1 MYNLCGSVF
10 VCFLF
15 SFWCWVVTEGGDH
28 LSGGQSQ
35 HELIDYNGKRSN
47 ATENSQSQ
55 HETVNH
61 NRDSSILHMSWIHN
75 RSTQTN

>member
-1 MYNLCGSVF
+1 MCNLCGSVF

-47 ATENSQSQ
+47 ATENSQSLSG
-55 HETVNH
+55 
-61 NRDSSILHMSWIHN
+61 SSILHMPWIHN
-75 RSTQTN
+75 LGTQTN

>member
-47 ATENSQSQ
+47 ATENSQSLSG
-55 HETVNH
+55 
-61 NRDSSILHMSWIHN
+61 SSILHMSWIHN